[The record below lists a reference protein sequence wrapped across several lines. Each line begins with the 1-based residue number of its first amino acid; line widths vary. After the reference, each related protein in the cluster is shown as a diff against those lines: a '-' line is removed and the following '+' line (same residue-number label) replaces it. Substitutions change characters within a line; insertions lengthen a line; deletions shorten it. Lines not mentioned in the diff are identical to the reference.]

1 MRALPIIFGIAMCT
15 PGIAS
20 ETLRVDG
27 VTIYGNAN
35 QVSASQIH
43 EALASISPG
52 TSEKLASL
60 EVIGGSEMHAHLQN
74 NDLGWIPLRLVK
86 VHEPDGHASLRWNA
100 SGLVFWAR
108 PEAMRLIKTA
118 EVVYVFPVA
127 TPLNPH
133 RGERLRPLN
142 ATARNSLVH
151 LLGNERNW
159 LHGFDNRI
167 GAGDEPTNT
176 GFLFRHGSDELVLF
190 FSSGGAV
197 EATLN
202 GENTGGNLVDEAAV
216 EMEKWKDQYAKPEL
230 AAK

>member
-1 MRALPIIFGIAMCT
+1 MRGLLILIGIAICT
-15 PGIAS
+15 PGIAG

-27 VTIYGNAN
+27 VTIYGNVN
-35 QVSASQIH
+35 QVSASEIH

-52 TSEKLASL
+52 TSERLASL
-60 EVIGGSEMHAHLQN
+60 EVIGGSEIHAHLQN
-74 NDLGWIPLRLVK
+74 KDLGWIPLRLGK
-86 VHEPDGHASLRWNA
+86 LREPDGHTSLRWNVG
-100 SGLVFWAR
+100 GLVFWAR

-118 EVVYVFPVA
+118 EAVYVFPVA
-127 TPLNPH
+127 TPLDPH
-133 RGERLRPLN
+133 RGKQLRPLN
-142 ATARNSLVH
+142 ATARNSLVQ
-151 LLGNERNW
+151 LLGNEQNW

-167 GAGDEPTNT
+167 RVGDEATNA
-176 GFLFRHGSDELVLF
+176 GFLFRQGSNELVLF

-202 GENTGGNLVDEAAV
+202 GENTGGSLVYEASV